1 MLFSWLAVVPARG
14 WEFSCLSHWPSHG
27 SGGHYIR
34 TKAGIWVTAS
44 KIPGGPIPNRLIR
57 TKAFHLMQLVKAFQ
71 HNREV
76 MNQFKSL
83 SASVRMSTVKTT
95 QCEYLPCINSMN

>member
-1 MLFSWLAVVPARG
+1 
-14 WEFSCLSHWPSHG
+14 
-27 SGGHYIR
+27 
-34 TKAGIWVTAS
+34 
-44 KIPGGPIPNRLIR
+44 
-57 TKAFHLMQLVKAFQ
+57 MQLVKAFQ

-83 SASVRMSTVKTT
+83 SAGMRMSTVKTT